1 MPDVWVLAIIGVKA
15 LLYASALWASGLA
28 LMAVVARRDF
38 PSVRRALAVVLLV
51 ASIANFALRGT
62 ELTGGW
68 TGMVDPEI
76 LGLLWQTNVGDALIL
91 RLIGGAIVL
100 MAPRIAL
107 VGAVVVLWSFAQVGH
122 VQTVDQTG
130 VRVLHF
136 IHLIGLAFWIGV
148 LLPLHQLARDQAT
161 LSKAAQLGHWF
172 GRCAMI
178 IVPALICAGAVLAW
192 LLVGDWAALIQTDYG
207 RLLMAKIALVAILLA
222 LAAANKL
229 RFVPRMQ
236 AGDFGA
242 AQHLVLSIRFEAAV
256 ILCVILATATLTS
269 VVQLPQ

>member
-28 LMAVVARRDF
+28 LMAVVARQDF
-38 PSVRRALAVVLLV
+38 PSVWRALAVVFLI

-62 ELTGGW
+62 ELTGDW

-148 LLPLHQLARDQAT
+148 LLPLHQSARDRAT
-161 LSKAAQLGHWF
+161 LPKAAHLGHWF

-178 IVPALICAGAVLAW
+178 IVPALICAGVVLAW
-192 LLVGDWAALIQTDYG
+192 LLVGDWAALTQTDYG
-207 RLLMAKIALVAILLA
+207 RLLIAKIALVAILLG

-236 AGDFGA
+236 MGNFGA
-242 AQHLVLSIRFEAAV
+242 AQYLVLTIRFEAAV